1 MTGME
6 PGDLIVISAEIE
18 ALLDRCRRLIYQAD
32 NPIMRAKTGEDRR
45 RELVRDLVL
54 RLDETLL
61 TSLTRTFPDAAVFSE
76 STEHRSVLL
85 DSGLCCVVGPID
97 NTVELLAGRSCYAI
111 SIAVL
116 AEGVPQLGVVDFP
129 ARDQRFVS
137 LPGQG
142 VLVNNRMLPP
152 PIFRTLQGGGSFRV
166 AVSPTQVVS
175 GLFGEFAALLPGVLL
190 IPVSA
195 ITSKLGLLCLGDVD
209 AALHL
214 PAGDEVM
221 GLWDFLGLALALPA
235 MGMAF
240 CDLAHDADLVSLRPT
255 SWREGWVAGSSET
268 RAELRAALQMT
279 GTEGLSNER

>member
-1 MTGME
+1 ME

-32 NPIMRAKTGEDRR
+32 NPIMRTKTDENRR
-45 RELVRDLVL
+45 RELVRDLAL

-61 TSLTRTFPDAAVFSE
+61 TSLTRTFSDAAVFSKR
-76 STEHRSVLL
+76 TAHRIELL

-97 NTVELLAGRSCYAI
+97 NTAELLAGRSCYAI

-116 AEGVPQLGVVDFP
+116 AKGVPQLGVVDFP

-142 VLVNNRMLPP
+142 VLLNNRMLPE
-152 PIFRTLQGGGSFRV
+152 PIVRTLQSEGSLRV
-166 AVSPTQVVS
+166 AVGPLQLANGT
-175 GLFGEFAALLPGVLL
+175 LRELRAALPGVLL
-190 IPVSA
+190 VPVAS
-195 ITSKLGLLCLGDVD
+195 ITGKLALLCLGDVD

-214 PAGDEVM
+214 PAGDRAM
-221 GLWDFLGLALALPA
+221 GLWEFLGLALALPA

-240 CDLAHDADLVSLRPT
+240 CALADDADLVTLRPA
-255 SWREGWVAGSSET
+255 SWRKGWVAGPAES
-268 RAELRAALQMT
+268 RAALRAALEAAGDGWLRQ
-279 GTEGLSNER
+279 